1 MHPYRRVLYIL
12 LPTWKLRIKGNL
24 GGPGWDSME
33 DEGVVGQ
40 KEDQLGSTPEENCI
54 NQEGLRREKKTG
66 ERGDPKADRL
76 QSGVVGSLGEFAHQL
91 GQLPFTVT
99 ETPTRQNQLQSD
111 YQCSLPPAA
120 PIYLPRAMRLGPV
133 LVHPTWQAM

>member
-1 MHPYRRVLYIL
+1 
-12 LPTWKLRIKGNL
+12 
-24 GGPGWDSME
+24 ME

-40 KEDQLGSTPEENCI
+40 KEDQLGSTLEENCI
-54 NQEGLRREKKTG
+54 NQEGLRREKQTG

-76 QSGVVGSLGEFAHQL
+76 QSGVGESLGEFAHQL